1 MAAPKVPEEL
11 IQFIKTGTK
20 FLVAGHKEPDGD
32 CVGSQLAL
40 CSLLRRLGK
49 EAVPCS
55 AGPFKRTEIL
65 PYAKLFISAPGEA
78 ERKNARVIVVDCSAP
93 YRTGDLAACLEGLP
107 AAVID
112 HHATGDHPPSSAE
125 TPVFLDPEA
134 PSVTFLILLLF
145 EALGETPAPEE
156 AELLFFG
163 LCTDTGFFRHVD
175 EGGAETFAAAARL
188 VGAGASPKKVFQA
201 IHGGKSLG
209 SRILMGMLLARTESF
224 FEGRLLLSSEEY
236 EETRRFGLEGR
247 DSDSLYQ
254 LLQSV
259 AGVEAIVIIRQE
271 TPENCTAGFRSRD
284 AIDVAAI
291 AAEFGGGGHKNA
303 AGFSAAGTI
312 KELRP
317 KILAAFEKVFCGQ
330 APGHC

>member
-1 MAAPKVPEEL
+1 MAVPGVPEEL

-65 PYAKLFISAPGEA
+65 PYANLFVSAPGAA
-78 ERKNARVIVVDCSAP
+78 ERENARLMVVDCSAP
-93 YRTGDLAACLEGLP
+93 CRTGDLAPYLEGLP
-107 AAVID
+107 VAVID
-112 HHATGDHPPSSAE
+112 HHATGDFSPSSAE
-125 TPVFLDPEA
+125 APVFLVPGA

-145 EALGETPAPEE
+145 EALGETPSPEE

-175 EGGAETFAAAARL
+175 QGGAETFAVAARL
-188 VGAGASPKKVFQA
+188 VEAGANPQKTFRA

-209 SRILMGMLLARTESF
+209 SRNLMGILLARTESF
-224 FEGRLLLSSEEY
+224 FEGRLLLTSEEY

-259 AGVEAIVIIRQE
+259 AGVEAMAIIRQE
-271 TPENCTAGFRSRD
+271 TPENCTAGLRSRD
-284 AIDVAAI
+284 ALDVAAI
-291 AAEFGGGGHKNA
+291 AAGFGGGGHKNA

-312 KELRP
+312 KDLRP
-317 KILAAFEKVFCGQ
+317 KILAAFGKAFR
-330 APGHC
+330 